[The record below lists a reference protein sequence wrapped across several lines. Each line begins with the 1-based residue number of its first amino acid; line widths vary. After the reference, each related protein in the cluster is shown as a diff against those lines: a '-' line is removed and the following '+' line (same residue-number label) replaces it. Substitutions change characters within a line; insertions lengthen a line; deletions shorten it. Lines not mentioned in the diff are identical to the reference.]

1 LDRRGLDAVRSALRR
16 YEADCILVYDVDRL
30 TRNLAQSLVLR
41 EEFSRL
47 KIELH
52 VVRRGKTEDTAEGRL
67 HANIEGVLGEYE
79 REKIRDRNRI
89 NKYAKA
95 ASKHVGNAPAYGY
108 RKIGKGKDSR
118 LVIYEPEAKV
128 VKLIY
133 WWYTKGDGKNL
144 PLPIRAICKR
154 LAQRGIK
161 TSKGNVEWAGSVIRG
176 MLGREIYT
184 GLVVFGK
191 TRYIEGEDK
200 KKREVKQPRKEWV
213 TFECPELQIIDKRIF
228 ESASERMQRNRE
240 ISKRNTRHDYLLRG
254 HIRCGLCGRAMAGG
268 SSHQIKGD
276 YRYYF
281 YRCVKAD
288 DGHCNCNTIVCH
300 VVDDK
305 VWGWLSG
312 MLSDKKVW
320 MPV

>member
-1 LDRRGLDAVRSALRR
+1 MTSKRAIIYCRVSTKRQKEEGYSLGTQLAECQKYAEKNGFVVIGDYSDDHTGFDLDRRGLDAVRSALRR

-133 WWYTKGDGKNL
+133 RWYTKGDGENL

-161 TSKGNVEWAGSVIRG
+161 TSTGTLS
-176 MLGREIYT
+176 
-184 GLVVFGK
+184 GLV
-191 TRYIEGEDK
+191 R
-200 KKREVKQPRKEWV
+200 
-213 TFECPELQIIDKRIF
+213 
-228 ESASERMQRNRE
+228 
-240 ISKRNTRHDYLLRG
+240 
-254 HIRCGLCGRAMAGG
+254 
-268 SSHQIKGD
+268 
-276 YRYYF
+276 
-281 YRCVKAD
+281 
-288 DGHCNCNTIVCH
+288 
-300 VVDDK
+300 
-305 VWGWLSG
+305 
-312 MLSDKKVW
+312 
-320 MPV
+320 